1 MGVLA
6 SITPFLH
13 IATLRILPYL
23 RAPGPS
29 SAANAGAN
37 VDSGP
42 LWSPFFNEEAEFRA
56 ADTALAPMSTAV
68 VGTLLTV
75 SR

>member
-23 RAPGPS
+23 RAFEP
-29 SAANAGAN
+29 SAANAAN